1 MKILALLLL
10 LVLTAARLWYAATV
24 DVLPAEAYHWMCANQ
39 LDWAFFDG
47 PGGTAALVSFG
58 QDYFGATP
66 FGIRVLFPI
75 FALAATL
82 AAYSLGRNLF
92 GVPIGLVGATLL
104 NALPL
109 FNVASVHASP
119 AIPALTA
126 ALFTAWAAWQAI
138 ERKRNLTSWIMTGL
152 GIAVGI
158 QFRYTLVLLWPA
170 ILIVCLSAPRYRPQ
184 LRHPGFYAATL
195 LTIVG
200 CLPGL
205 LWNSE
210 HNWAPLAL
218 GTFQT
223 LITVHPSL
231 WPAAFTAL
239 HAVLS
244 IFAALFLIAAFVF
257 AARGARHHLRPR
269 FVTALASPFLL
280 VWFLLALHG
289 DRNPTDLLIAA
300 GLTIPFAA
308 WLAQGERPSF
318 QSLRPA
324 VLLLAALSSAV
335 ALAAPRWHPTA
346 TSAPDDSLPWRAIAS
361 AAEALRD
368 DAQAVQPAA
377 IFFIAKNPAF
387 TAALNYHLPRI
398 ADGESREVF
407 LRESQDLST
416 QFGLWPRY
424 DDFVESDAPP
434 DEFFTELRATNPYF
448 GRSALYITDETALP
462 QTIAGAFRHVSP
474 AGTLDVTDTSGQT
487 RTLRFYFCEDYQTMP
502 L

>member
-1 MKILALLLL
+1 MKIIALLLL
-10 LVLTAARLWYAATV
+10 LVLTAARLWFAAV
-24 DVLPAEAYHWMCANQ
+24 GDVLPSEAYHWMGANQ

-66 FGIRVLFPI
+66 FGIRFLFPI
-75 FALAATL
+75 FAFAASIAIYL
-82 AAYSLGRNLF
+82 LGRNLF
-92 GVPIGLVGATLL
+92 GVPIGLVSAAFL
-104 NALPL
+104 NALPF

-119 AIPALTA
+119 AIPALA
-126 ALFTAWAAWQAI
+126 FALLAAWAAWQAI
-138 ERKRNLTSWIMTGL
+138 ERKRNLVSWIITGAC
-152 GIAVGI
+152 IALGI
-158 QFRYTLVLLWPA
+158 QFRYTLVLFWPA
-170 ILIVCLSAPRYRPQ
+170 ILIICLSAPRYRPQ
-184 LRHPGFYAATL
+184 LRHPGFYFATI
-195 LTIVG
+195 LTIAG

-210 HNWAPLAL
+210 HHWAPLAL

-223 LITVHPSL
+223 IVTVHPTL
-231 WPAAFTAL
+231 WPTTFAGL

-244 IFAALFLIAAFVF
+244 VFAALYLLAAFVF
-257 AARGARHHLRPR
+257 AARSTRHHLRPR
-269 FVTALASPFLL
+269 LVATLAAPFYLL
-280 VWFLLALHG
+280 WFLFALHG

-308 WLAQGERPSF
+308 WLAQGESPIFRT
-318 QSLRPA
+318 LRPV
-324 VLLLAALSSAV
+324 VLILSALASAA
-335 ALAAPRWHPTA
+335 ALAAPSWHPTA
-346 TSAPDDSLPWRAIAS
+346 TAAPDDTLPWRSIAS
-361 AAEALRD
+361 AAEALRS
-368 DAQAVQPAA
+368 DAQATQPAA

-398 ADGESREVF
+398 ADGEPREVF

-434 DEFFTELRATNPYF
+434 DEYFTELRATNPYF
-448 GRSALYITDETALP
+448 GRSALYITDAVELP
-462 QTIAGAFRHVSP
+462 QTIAGAFRLVSP
-474 AGTLDVTDTSGQT
+474 AATLDVVDASGQT